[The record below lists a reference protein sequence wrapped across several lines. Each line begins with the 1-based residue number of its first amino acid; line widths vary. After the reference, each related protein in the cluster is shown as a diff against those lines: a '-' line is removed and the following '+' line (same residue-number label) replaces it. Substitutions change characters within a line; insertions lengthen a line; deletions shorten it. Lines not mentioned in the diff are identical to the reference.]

1 MFRGKLVA
9 LIGALLIGLLNV
21 VPAFAGSAS
30 VTDLRLAPGATVCLT
45 PQTAISY
52 ANAQGIANGGGA
64 HFTVYNGAVNATN
77 PVYIAFNSSGFNATF
92 TNTFPQGAAFP
103 GKFKLCATN
112 PSATTNT
119 RISMSLTTN

>member
-1 MFRGKLVA
+1 MSRGKLVA
-9 LIGALLIGLLNV
+9 LAFALLIGLLNV
-21 VPAFAGSAS
+21 VPAFAGSSS

-64 HFTVYNGAVNATN
+64 HFTVYNGATNATN
-77 PVYIAFNSSGFNATF
+77 PVYITFNSFSFNTTF
-92 TNTFPQGAAFP
+92 TNTFPQGATFP

-112 PSATTNT
+112 PSTTTNT

>member
-1 MFRGKLVA
+1 MLRGKLVA

-45 PQTAISY
+45 PQFATSY
-52 ANAQGIANGGGA
+52 ANAQGIANGSGA
-64 HFTVYNGAVNATN
+64 NFVLYNGAVNATN
-77 PVYIAFNSSGFNATF
+77 PVYSTFNSSGFNATF
-92 TNTFPQGAAFP
+92 TNTFPQGAVFP

-112 PSATTNT
+112 PSTTTNT
-119 RISMSLTTN
+119 RITMSLDTN